1 MVRDCNTKVHFILWF
16 KDKFGFSNQVA
27 TALYD
32 DQLFQNKKT
41 ISEFSDGEID
51 NVCRSLCRDSGL
63 PVAELA
69 VTRLK
74 LLAFWIRH
82 QDQTGREVGVTSNP
96 LVKTKLDDI
105 NLLKEQKRLEDGW
118 AANNEEPEYTTI
130 PLDLTS
136 AAKAFERVK
145 TILTHIRGVLGIP
158 LV

>member
-1 MVRDCNTKVHFILWF
+1 MWF

-51 NVCRSLCRDSGL
+51 NVCHSLRRDSGL

-82 QDQTGREVGVTSNP
+82 QDQTGREVGVTSNL

-105 NLLKEQKRLEDGW
+105 NLLKEQK
-118 AANNEEPEYTTI
+118 
-130 PLDLTS
+130 
-136 AAKAFERVK
+136 
-145 TILTHIRGVLGIP
+145 
-158 LV
+158 